1 MLKREKPFRLYSSET
16 HDIRFFKKPNHRNT
30 VIKVVINKKDRDDWI
45 IEPLYN
51 APFNRLVKDIAELI
65 HQLIKHDVLNNI
77 SINTHSEMTFDND
90 PSWKNHEY
98 IHYATSEKS
107 QVQVGLAHI
116 SLDNAIR
123 NYRYLCWISYRGI
136 AQIDQLSAYEL
147 EPLIRYFCERNK
159 TTLDS
164 AYKELFVV
172 NEEWKELQHPNYYVN
187 LCDRIMFNFNKTND
201 KYYIIFKDGHSYEQ
215 RVHKAGRKFSTISSN
230 VGIPVNN
237 LQELIPRALI
247 TTRGVEL
254 SNGYRLYIGEEYGFV
269 VSNDFDKDIIQIAVD
284 MTEVDKLISSNFKYS
299 ELLKSLYHELSSI
312 WGVIYAQHYIY
323 TWDNF
328 PIYGYCKHIYDLKT
342 TNMPRLEE
350 PLLIPSIHR
359 NYTFEI
365 TNSENT
371 SITYEV
377 RLKKEVV

>member
-1 MLKREKPFRLYSSET
+1 MDFIVRDNYHTGAGYGDVDIFRIIYTLKIYDNNILINITALSALEVFLISRVQSFRNIYFHKVSRSAQIMLSRAIDLAADDLGLTDFKDPYDYLKWDDYVLWTELLKNEKSRPIIQDLQRRNMLKREKPFRLYSSET

-147 EPLIRYFCERNK
+147 EPLI
-159 TTLDS
+159 
-164 AYKELFVV
+164 
-172 NEEWKELQHPNYYVN
+172 
-187 LCDRIMFNFNKTND
+187 
-201 KYYIIFKDGHSYEQ
+201 
-215 RVHKAGRKFSTISSN
+215 
-230 VGIPVNN
+230 
-237 LQELIPRALI
+237 
-247 TTRGVEL
+247 
-254 SNGYRLYIGEEYGFV
+254 
-269 VSNDFDKDIIQIAVD
+269 
-284 MTEVDKLISSNFKYS
+284 
-299 ELLKSLYHELSSI
+299 
-312 WGVIYAQHYIY
+312 
-323 TWDNF
+323 
-328 PIYGYCKHIYDLKT
+328 
-342 TNMPRLEE
+342 
-350 PLLIPSIHR
+350 
-359 NYTFEI
+359 
-365 TNSENT
+365 
-371 SITYEV
+371 
-377 RLKKEVV
+377 